1 MAAEELAL
9 PSRNLQSCQRRGGIQ
24 IEKPNIYSTVA
35 SPLVEMAV
43 SSPVLF
49 MLTRSQDLRGSSHL
63 SHAKLSTLLEF
74 SLSDSPELGSLSQN
88 LGKILSPWCIWV
100 KKTCAQCCKTMVNSE
115 LKTSYSLS

>member
-49 MLTRSQDLRGSSHL
+49 MLTRSQDREAPVTYLMQSSLYFTRIQSLR
-63 SHAKLSTLLEF
+63 
-74 SLSDSPELGSLSQN
+74 
-88 LGKILSPWCIWV
+88 
-100 KKTCAQCCKTMVNSE
+100 
-115 LKTSYSLS
+115 